1 MRPEVIE
8 RKLSTLPQSLDQHRV
23 LSAKQG
29 AELLGVSLATFRRLH
44 WAGKLPT
51 AIQLS
56 DRRLG
61 WRVRD
66 LIDHLEKCGEVAA

>member
-1 MRPEVIE
+1 MKTRVD
-8 RKLSTLPQSLDQHRV
+8 RTLPDALASERV
-23 LSAKQG
+23 LSARQG

-61 WRVRD
+61 WRVKD
-66 LIDHLEKCGEVAA
+66 LLAHLAKRGEVAA

>member
-1 MRPEVIE
+1 MTVFTLVGLPDELRRE
-8 RKLSTLPQSLDQHRV
+8 RI
-23 LSAKQG
+23 LSARQG

-56 DRRLG
+56 ERRIG

-66 LIDHLEKCGEVAA
+66 LLDHLAKQDVA

>member
-1 MRPEVIE
+1 M
-8 RKLSTLPQSLDQHRV
+8 STLPQSLDEHRV
-23 LSAKQG
+23 LNARQG

-44 WAGKLPT
+44 AAGKLPP

-56 DRRLG
+56 ERRLG

-66 LIDHLEKCGEVAA
+66 LLEHLAKRSVTVA

>member
-1 MRPEVIE
+1 MRPEITG
-8 RKLSTLPQSLDQHRV
+8 RKISTLPQSLDEQRV
-23 LSAKQG
+23 LSARQG

-44 WAGKLPT
+44 WAGKLPP

-56 DRRLG
+56 ERRLG

-66 LIDHLEKCGEVAA
+66 LLEHIAKRAGAAA